1 VKIVR
6 RLPAEDD
13 RHSTWGL
20 GPDTAIERALG
31 ARVADEDWDQRLS
44 DAFQAFRELHWPQH
58 NLNQSRSRP
67 RPVDEEAAT

>member
-31 ARVADEDWDQRLS
+31 ARVADEDWDQRLN
-44 DAFQAFRELHWPQH
+44 DAFQAFRELHY
-58 NLNQSRSRP
+58 LNQSRSRP